1 MRSVL
6 DAQIYVLGYGQITLQ
21 TISDIATCYR
31 KLSRHDEAIEL
42 LEMLAQKYLELG
54 VTEDNIL
61 VILVRSAMADSMRAL
76 GQYKEAKEVYEVC
89 LKKLISIYGEKHDHI
104 ERILFKLLECFE
116 HLGEVSK
123 ANALAKR
130 MKSLFG

>member
-1 MRSVL
+1 M

-21 TISDIATCYR
+21 TISDISTCYR

-61 VILVRSAMADSMRAL
+61 VILVRSAMADS
-76 GQYKEAKEVYEVC
+76 
-89 LKKLISIYGEKHDHI
+89 IDS
-104 ERILFKLLECFE
+104 
-116 HLGEVSK
+116 
-123 ANALAKR
+123 N
-130 MKSLFG
+130 